1 MKGIHS
7 AETDKLFETLLKLK
21 TVDECYDFF
30 EDLCTKTEIYSMA
43 QRVRAASLL
52 KSGHTYEQI
61 IGETD
66 ISSATLSRVSKC
78 LKYGEGYKKFI
89 EPAEGR
95 DDSERT

>member
-1 MKGIHS
+1 MNNSDRDLK
-7 AETDKLFETLLKLK
+7 ELFNVILKLQ
-21 TVDECYDFF
+21 TAEDCEILF

-52 KSGHTYEQI
+52 KSGRTYEQI

>member
-1 MKGIHS
+1 MNNSDRDLK
-7 AETDKLFETLLKLK
+7 ELFNVILKLR
-21 TVDECYDFF
+21 TAEDCEILF

-52 KSGHTYEQI
+52 KSGRTYEQI